1 MLIHGATDNDI
12 HPPLFG
18 ASQRTFGLYRG
29 LARRHEV
36 RVLCVVPN
44 RSPGAREERAAGV
57 ALVRRKAWYTSL
69 TWRAEQM
76 RLLPHFLAAYAHRAR
91 ATALLEALPGRPD
104 VRAAD
109 LTVAGLLESGGG
121 ALTVYT
127 SHNVEVDHFRMV
139 KAEVLGLGFWA
150 RRLRT
155 LEARAVDRADLT
167 VVCSDEDAAR
177 MSELHGA
184 RAERLTVIPHGF
196 DETRVTAPEPAARAR
211 ARLALGVADAEYLCM
226 FLGSDTP
233 FNRQG
238 LARLTGAVLPALAP
252 HGFRLLVVG
261 GIAAALRGRRE
272 PWLIVRGATG
282 EITPFLNAADAGL
295 NPVTTGGGS
304 NVKLPTYLGA
314 GLAVVTTPFGL
325 RGYVPLA
332 PWVVAAPPE
341 RFAEALRER
350 PAGWRAGGALRPEA
364 IEDYAWG
371 RLGER
376 LGCELERRLGRGG
389 TGSAPRPAR
398 EAGGMGA

>member
-1 MLIHGATDNDI
+1 MRIHGATDNDI

-18 ASQRTFGLYRG
+18 ASQRSFGLYRG
-29 LARRHEV
+29 LARRHDV

-44 RSPGAREERAAGV
+44 RSPGAPEERAAGV

-91 ATALLEALPGRPD
+91 AAALLEALPGRPD

-109 LTVAGLLESGGG
+109 LTVAGLLEREG
-121 ALTVYT
+121 ASLTVYT

-139 KAEVLGLGFWA
+139 KAGVVAPGFWA
-150 RRLRT
+150 RRLQA
-155 LEARAVDRADLT
+155 LEAHAVARADLT
-167 VVCSDEDAAR
+167 VVCSDEDAVR
-177 MSELHGA
+177 MGELYGA
-184 RAERLTVIPHGF
+184 RAERLTVIPNGF

-211 ARLALGVADAEYLCM
+211 ARAALRVADDEYLCL

-238 LARLTGAVLPALAP
+238 LERLTGAVLPALAP

-272 PWLIVRGATG
+272 PGLIVRGATG
-282 EITPFLNAADAGL
+282 EITPFLHAADAGL

-325 RGYVPLA
+325 RGYRALA
-332 PWVVAAPPE
+332 PWVEAVEPAH
-341 RFAEALRER
+341 FAEALRER
-350 PAGWRAGGALRPEA
+350 PGGWRAGHDQRPTV

-376 LGCELERRLGRGG
+376 LGCELERRLGHAAAGP
-389 TGSAPRPAR
+389 APRPAR
-398 EAGGMGA
+398 EAGGRGA